1 MKEIINQYVDHLT
14 INNRSPHTIRNYLSD
29 INQFWECA
37 IERGFDPLTLDRVT
51 VRLYL
56 NFLREKYPLTPQ
68 TIMRKRWSIKG
79 FYKFL
84 REENLVARN
93 PFDHLE
99 NIRIEPKPP
108 PFLNETDAAR
118 LIDTIEA
125 NPALSEVIPGGN
137 GGWLDRRAEAKFL
150 AVRDRAMLET
160 IYSCGLRAAE
170 VVGLNWIDID
180 FRAGFLRVNQ
190 GKGGKDRIVPI
201 GETAIDALWIYG
213 KEYRERF
220 EITPRGKSPIFLSRN
235 RVRITTRSLQRA
247 VKLRLRL
254 AGIEVK
260 MGPHGLRHSFATH
273 MLQNGADIVTIGECL
288 GHASLSN
295 TQIYTHLA
303 MVDIIDAY
311 NVAHP
316 RA

>member
-37 IERGFDPLTLDRVT
+37 IERGFDPLTLGRVT

-56 NFLREKYPLTPQ
+56 NFLREKYPLTPH

-150 AVRDRAMLET
+150 AV
-160 IYSCGLRAAE
+160 
-170 VVGLNWIDID
+170 
-180 FRAGFLRVNQ
+180 
-190 GKGGKDRIVPI
+190 
-201 GETAIDALWIYG
+201 
-213 KEYRERF
+213 
-220 EITPRGKSPIFLSRN
+220 
-235 RVRITTRSLQRA
+235 
-247 VKLRLRL
+247 
-254 AGIEVK
+254 
-260 MGPHGLRHSFATH
+260 
-273 MLQNGADIVTIGECL
+273 
-288 GHASLSN
+288 SLSGHFKTGQWWSGQN
-295 TQIYTHLA
+295 RPTDPARDQVLLSLCLLIRQVHFGSPTPGA
-303 MVDIIDAY
+303 AFENMTV
-311 NVAHP
+311 V
-316 RA
+316 